1 MNKESGG
8 NIFNVKVLKRV
19 LSGVRPYRSR
29 FAVTG
34 LLVLVL
40 ALLAPVRPEL
50 IRRAIDNELADGDY
64 QGLLIMFI
72 LVIAVLFVEAIL
84 QFYQTYLANWVA
96 QSVTLD
102 LRSKLYDH
110 VLRFR
115 LRYFDKTPVGSFV
128 TRLVSDIDGIAEVF
142 SNGILSI
149 AGDILKLVFVL
160 IWMFIIDWK
169 LTLIVLL
176 PIPVLI
182 IATRSFQ
189 KAIRKAFTM
198 VRNQVNKMNVFVQ
211 EHVTGMS
218 VVQIFNRESEEKRK
232 FEALNRDH
240 MVANI
245 KSIWAFSIFFPVVEI
260 LSAASISLLLW
271 WGMGDVVRE
280 KLSLG
285 VILEFILF
293 IFMLYRPIRMLAD
306 RFNVLQMGIV
316 NGERVF
322 RVLDTDEKMEDP
334 GKIEKAQFK
343 GDISF
348 RNVCFA
354 YNDEDWIL
362 KDISFEVKAG
372 ETVAFVGATGAGKSS
387 VINVLGR
394 FYDFQ
399 KGEIYIDGADI
410 RDYSIAAVRQ
420 NIAVVLQ
427 DVFLFSDSIYHN
439 VSLHDPSISRERVE
453 EAARVIGAHDFI
465 SRLPGTYNYNVKERG
480 GMLSVGQRQ
489 LLAFMRAYVYNPAV
503 LILDEATSSIDTE
516 TELLIQEAIA
526 KLTRG
531 RTSLVIAH
539 RLSTVQKAD
548 RIVVLDKGKIAE
560 QGSHQE
566 LLALDGMYRRLYEL
580 QFQE

>member
-1 MNKESGG
+1 MSKESGG
-8 NIFNVKVLKRV
+8 SIFSLTVLKRV
-19 LSGVRPYRSR
+19 LSGVQPYRRR
-29 FAVTG
+29 FALTG
-34 LLVLVL
+34 ILVLVL

-50 IRRAIDNELADGDY
+50 IRLAIDNELANGDY
-64 QGLLIMFI
+64 KGLLTMFL
-72 LVIAVLFVEAIL
+72 LVIAVLLVESVL
-84 QFYQTYLANWVA
+84 QFYQAYLANWVA

-102 LRSKLYDH
+102 LRSKLYNH
-110 VLRFR
+110 VIRFR

-128 TRLVSDIDGIAEVF
+128 TRLISDIDGIAEVF

-149 AGDILKLVFVL
+149 AGDILKLLFVL

-211 EHVTGMS
+211 EHVTGMAI
-218 VVQIFNRESEEKRK
+218 VQIFNREQEEKKK
-232 FEALNRDH
+232 FESLNRDH

-245 KSIWAFSIFFPVVEI
+245 KSIWAFSIFFPMVEI

-271 WGMGDVVRE
+271 WGMGDVIRE
-280 KLSLG
+280 ELSLG
-285 VILEFILF
+285 IILEFILF

-306 RFNVLQMGIV
+306 RFNVLQMGVV

-322 RVLDTDEKMEDP
+322 KVLDTDEVMKDAGM
-334 GKIEKAQFK
+334 IEKNHLH

-348 RNVCFA
+348 EKVWFA
-354 YNDEDWIL
+354 YTDEDWIL
-362 KDISFEVKAG
+362 KDISFQVKAG

-387 VINVLGR
+387 IINVLGR

-399 KGEIYIDGADI
+399 KGEIRIDGINI
-410 RDYSIAAVRQ
+410 RDYSISSIRQ

-427 DVFLFSDSIYHN
+427 DVFLFSDSIYNN
-439 VSLHDPSISRERVE
+439 VNLHDPSITREMVE
-453 EAARVIGAHDFI
+453 EAAKVIGAHEFI
-465 SRLPGTYNYNVKERG
+465 SRLPGSYDYNVKERG
-480 GMLSVGQRQ
+480 GMLSSGQRQ
-489 LLAFMRAYVYNPAV
+489 LLAFMRAYVYNPSV
-503 LILDEATSSIDTE
+503 LILDEATSSIDSE

-526 KLTRG
+526 KLTKG

-539 RLSTVQKAD
+539 RLSTVQKAN
-548 RIVVLDKGKIAE
+548 RIVVLDKGKIVE
-560 QGSHQE
+560 QGTHQE